1 MRLGTHSAGS
11 GAAGTEAGASRPR
24 TPGRETRCV
33 CGRTALRGD
42 AAGRWGTPAKKARP
56 GGALRLRP
64 HGAGGGTA
72 GRTADI
78 GVIIGL
84 SCNLQDHIKEALMY
98 LNTLLTMV

>member
-1 MRLGTHSAGS
+1 MRLWPHSPERRCGGTLGNAGQE
-11 GAAGTEAGASRPR
+11 GP
-24 TPGRETRCV
+24 
-33 CGRTALRGD
+33 
-42 AAGRWGTPAKKARP
+42 AGRRAASTAAR
-56 GGALRLRP
+56 RW
-64 HGAGGGTA
+64 GGTA